1 MNKKPIELA
10 LTSPPMQDD
19 QEPRPDPNEDDEE
32 GSNFLE
38 TLIMFERIKIGS
50 FFWEIFTGH
59 SKVFGQKDIEMF
71 IDDGRIIL
79 PPSELSFDPGISY
92 QRVLHLSW
100 LGICHGL
107 TRIYVFDED
116 GFAKLQDTLNTK
128 GIPFERLVSG
138 LGIKVD
144 TKIPTFVKN
153 AETAKGIDENET
165 EGTVL
170 FLKEQALKTPA
181 DALYLVV
188 EIAKLNPNTFEE
200 LMSSVLIRT
209 RIVSHNILVW
219 RKVLAD
225 YEAGKFSELLSI
237 YALPQ
242 EFKELF
248 DEIKSYLQQIPDAL
262 VEFEQKLAEKFTGL
276 EVVPLKEIK
285 NPPLMLM
292 DEAIALGY
300 LQQILKIIA
309 KLQVNTT
316 EPEKPEKREIALN
329 RLNRL
334 KNDILTRNFR
344 ENTEAVDTAYDP
356 RELLLMVTMR
366 TGQEL
371 MLNQTG
377 PSDALIYEFIARR
390 DPDFLKEKCARDWNN
405 LIHKKREMV
414 NQQAGPKVIANLQ
427 KKIDQ
432 LIQQLLN
439 LWIQKKI
446 DQLRQQLL
454 NLWNKKHPDQ
464 PIPTSVREWV
474 ERMGIK
480 AEMTQLRN
488 ELAQA
493 EAELVTTE
501 EKEAYL
507 RVSEA
512 VARKIQ
518 TIMQAA
524 TVEKQQENLKWYEFY
539 VFPSHPVLTRWGEVE
554 ETINKAMNDLNFK
567 LSDKGDLEQK
577 ITAIFEAKRKLAEKQ
592 AHYTNLFLKT
602 TIKAMPGGYDG
613 WNEAEEEL
621 TSLLLESFPYSAA
634 RLKELDCLGRTI
646 LLSAM
651 LIAAGVFK
659 EEDLVTMST
668 CNHIFLGGVDVF
680 NVLRAIE
687 GSAYPILSHY
697 YSTYR
702 NKDRN
707 EIFYS
712 KVFGEE
718 KIICQLPVSVGLL
731 ASLGNSYSLCLE
743 KAKVKVLLLRLLQTS
758 GYIRDL
764 LWYRLSNFC
773 QSYTDRLL
781 CLSRATSINHLYL
794 GPLVELCDLFDE
806 NTGEILADLRK
817 NRASPLLEYIKLNL
831 LIIQKALYT
840 YTVFEY
846 KPEFNENIDKIKFV
860 LESLL
865 SNLNLENV
873 QIPSLWQKYGPNLE
887 RATIEQ
893 MRTDISNQNLFPK
906 PISFN
911 NEGQIIWQM
920 PD

>member
-1 MNKKPIELA
+1 MKKDLVERARPSLPIQND
-10 LTSPPMQDD
+10 QDWK
-19 QEPRPDPNEDDEE
+19 PNPNEE
-32 GSNFLE
+32 GSNFLKKI
-38 TLIMFERIKIGS
+38 LIRMFKRRKTGS
-50 FFWEIFTGH
+50 FFWGIFTGH
-59 SKVFGQKDIEMF
+59 SKVFGQEDIEMF
-71 IDDGRIIL
+71 IDINDGKIIL
-79 PPSELSFDPGISY
+79 PPSELSFDLDTSY

-100 LGICHGL
+100 LGICHNL
-107 TRIYVFDED
+107 TRIYIFDED

-128 GIPFERLVSG
+128 GISFEPLVSG

-144 TKIPTFVKN
+144 TKILTFVKN

-225 YEAGKFSELLSI
+225 YEAGKFSALLSI
-237 YALPQ
+237 SALPQ
-242 EFKELF
+242 QFKELF

-276 EVVPLKEIK
+276 EVVPLKGIK
-285 NPPLMLM
+285 NPPLTLI
-292 DEAIALGY
+292 DEAIAFGY
-300 LQQILKIIA
+300 LQKILEIIA
-309 KLQVNTT
+309 KLQANTT
-316 EPEKPEKREIALN
+316 EAEKPEKRKIASD

-344 ENTEAVDTAYDP
+344 ENAEAVNTAYAPAYDP
-356 RELLLMVTMR
+356 IELILMVTMR

-371 MLNQTG
+371 MLNQIG
-377 PSDALIYEFIARR
+377 PSDALIYEFIARQ
-390 DPDFLKEKCARDWNN
+390 DPYFFKEECAQNWNT
-405 LIHKKREMV
+405 LIHEKNRKMI
-414 NQQAGPKVIANLQ
+414 NQQASPQDIANLQ
-427 KKIDQ
+427 KA
-432 LIQQLLN
+432 
-439 LWIQKKI
+439 I

-454 NLWNKKHPDQ
+454 KLWNNKHPDQ
-464 PIPTSVREWV
+464 PIPTSVREWI
-474 ERMGIK
+474 ERMRIK

-493 EAELVTTE
+493 EAELVTTK

-507 RVSEA
+507 RISEA

-518 TIMQAA
+518 IIMQAA
-524 TVEKQQENLKWYEFY
+524 TVEKPQENLEWYE
-539 VFPSHPVLTRWGEVE
+539 FPSHPVLNRWGEVE
-554 ETINKAMNDLNFK
+554 ETINKAINDLNFE
-567 LSDKGDLEQK
+567 LSDKKDLEQK
-577 ITAIFEAKRKLAEKQ
+577 ITTIFEAKRKLAKQ
-592 AHYTNLFLKT
+592 QADYTNLFLKT
-602 TIKAMPGGYDG
+602 TIKYMPGGYDG

-621 TSLLLESFPYSAA
+621 TSLLESFPYSAA
-634 RLKELDCLGRTI
+634 RLKELDCVGRTI

-651 LIAAGVFK
+651 LMAAEVFE

-668 CNHIFLGGVDVF
+668 YRHILLGGVDVF

-687 GSAYPILSHY
+687 GSGYPIHSYYY
-697 YSTYR
+697 YSTYGNKDSR
-702 NKDRN
+702 NK
-707 EIFYS
+707 IFYGE
-712 KVFGEE
+712 VFGEKE
-718 KIICQLPVSVGLL
+718 IICQLPVSVGLL
-731 ASLGNSYSLCLE
+731 ASLGNTYSRCLE
-743 KAKVKVLLLRLLQTS
+743 KSEVKVLLLLLKLLQTS
-758 GYIRDL
+758 GYIEDL

-781 CLSRATSINHLYL
+781 CLSRATSINHFYL
-794 GPLVELCDLFDE
+794 GPLVKLYNLFDK
-806 NTGEILADLRK
+806 NKDEILADLRK
-817 NRASPLLEYIKLNL
+817 NRASPLLKYIKLNL

-840 YTVFEY
+840 VFQF
-846 KPEFNENIDKIKFV
+846 KPEFYENIDGIKSVLIV
-860 LESLL
+860 LELL
-865 SNLNLENV
+865 FNLNLENI
-873 QIPSLWQKYGPNLE
+873 QIPSFWQKKYGPNLE
-887 RATIEQ
+887 RATIKQ
-893 MRTDISNQNLFPK
+893 IRTDLSNQNLFPK

-911 NEGQIIWQM
+911 NEGRIIWQM

>member
-1 MNKKPIELA
+1 MKKDLVERARPSLPIQND
-10 LTSPPMQDD
+10 QDWK
-19 QEPRPDPNEDDEE
+19 PNPNEE
-32 GSNFLE
+32 GSNFLKKI
-38 TLIMFERIKIGS
+38 LIRMFKRRKTGS
-50 FFWEIFTGH
+50 FFWGIFTGH
-59 SKVFGQKDIEMF
+59 SKVFGQEDIEMF
-71 IDDGRIIL
+71 IDINDGKIIL
-79 PPSELSFDPGISY
+79 PPSELSFDLDTSY

-100 LGICHGL
+100 LGICHNL
-107 TRIYVFDED
+107 TRIYIFDED

-128 GIPFERLVSG
+128 GISFEPLVSG

-144 TKIPTFVKN
+144 TKILTFVKN

-209 RIVSHNILVW
+209 RVVSHNILVW

-225 YEAGKFSELLSI
+225 YEAGKFSELLPIS
-237 YALPQ
+237 ALPQ

-248 DEIKSYLQQIPDAL
+248 DQIKSYLQQIPDAL
-262 VEFEQKLAEKFTGL
+262 VEFEQKLDEKFTGL
-276 EVVPLKEIK
+276 KVVPLKEIK
-285 NPPLMLM
+285 NPPLMLI

-300 LQQILKIIA
+300 LQKILKIIA
-309 KLQVNTT
+309 KLQANTT
-316 EPEKPEKREIALN
+316 EAEKPEKREIALN

-334 KNDILTRNFR
+334 KNKIFR

-371 MLNQTG
+371 MLNQIG
-377 PSDALIYEFIARR
+377 PNDAMIYEFIARQ
-390 DPDFLKEKCARDWNN
+390 DPYFFKEECAQNWNT
-405 LIHKKREMV
+405 LIHEKRRMV
-414 NQQAGPKVIANLQ
+414 NQQASLQVIANLQ
-427 KKIDQ
+427 
-432 LIQQLLN
+432 N
-439 LWIQKKI
+439 LQKTI

-454 NLWNKKHPDQ
+454 KLWNNKHPDQ
-464 PIPTSVREWV
+464 PIPTSVREWI
-474 ERMGIK
+474 ERMRIK

-493 EAELVTTE
+493 EAELVTTK

-507 RVSEA
+507 RISEA

-518 TIMQAA
+518 IIMQAA
-524 TVEKQQENLKWYEFY
+524 TVEKPQENLEWYE
-539 VFPSHPVLTRWGEVE
+539 FPSHPVLNRWGEVE
-554 ETINKAMNDLNFK
+554 ETINKAINDLNFE
-567 LSDKGDLEQK
+567 LSDKKDLEQK
-577 ITAIFEAKRKLAEKQ
+577 ITTIFEAKRKLAKQ
-592 AHYTNLFLKT
+592 QADYTNLFLKT
-602 TIKAMPGGYDG
+602 TIKYMPGGYDG

-621 TSLLLESFPYSAA
+621 TSLLESFPYSAA
-634 RLKELDCLGRTI
+634 RLKELDCVGRTI

-651 LIAAGVFK
+651 LMAAEVFE

-668 CNHIFLGGVDVF
+668 YRHILLGGVDVF

-687 GSAYPILSHY
+687 GSGYPIHSYYY
-697 YSTYR
+697 YSTYGNKDSR
-702 NKDRN
+702 NK
-707 EIFYS
+707 IFYGE
-712 KVFGEE
+712 VFGEKE
-718 KIICQLPVSVGLL
+718 IICQLPVSVGLL
-731 ASLGNSYSLCLE
+731 ASLGNTYSRCLE
-743 KAKVKVLLLRLLQTS
+743 KSEVKVLLLLLKLLQTS
-758 GYIRDL
+758 GYIEDL

-781 CLSRATSINHLYL
+781 CLSRATSINHFYL
-794 GPLVELCDLFDE
+794 GPLVKLYNLFDK
-806 NTGEILADLRK
+806 NKDEILADLRK
-817 NRASPLLEYIKLNL
+817 NRASPLLKYIKLNL

-840 YTVFEY
+840 VFQF
-846 KPEFNENIDKIKFV
+846 KPEFYENIDGIKSVLIV
-860 LESLL
+860 LELL
-865 SNLNLENV
+865 FNLNLENI
-873 QIPSLWQKYGPNLE
+873 QIPSFWQKKYGPNLE
-887 RATIEQ
+887 RATIKQ
-893 MRTDISNQNLFPK
+893 IRTDLSNQNLFPK

-911 NEGQIIWQM
+911 NEGRIIWQM

>member
-1 MNKKPIELA
+1 MKKIPVEQA
-10 LTSPPMQDD
+10 RPSPPMQND
-19 QEPRPDPNEDDEE
+19 QDWRPNPNKDNEE

-38 TLIMFERIKIGS
+38 KTLIRMFKGRKTGPV
-50 FFWEIFTGH
+50 FWEIFTGH
-59 SKVFGQKDIEMF
+59 SKVFGQKNIKMFIKMF
-71 IDDGRIIL
+71 IDIDFIKMFIDIDDDKIIL

-92 QRVLHLSW
+92 RRALHPSW

-128 GIPFERLVSG
+128 GISFEQLVSG

-153 AETAKGIDENET
+153 AKTAKGKGIDENKT
-165 EGTVL
+165 EGTVF

-181 DALYLVV
+181 DALDLVV

-237 YALPQ
+237 SALPQ

-427 KKIDQ
+427 KK
-432 LIQQLLN
+432 
-439 LWIQKKI
+439 
-446 DQLRQQLL
+446 
-454 NLWNKKHPDQ
+454 
-464 PIPTSVREWV
+464 
-474 ERMGIK
+474 
-480 AEMTQLRN
+480 
-488 ELAQA
+488 
-493 EAELVTTE
+493 
-501 EKEAYL
+501 
-507 RVSEA
+507 
-512 VARKIQ
+512 
-518 TIMQAA
+518 
-524 TVEKQQENLKWYEFY
+524 
-539 VFPSHPVLTRWGEVE
+539 
-554 ETINKAMNDLNFK
+554 
-567 LSDKGDLEQK
+567 
-577 ITAIFEAKRKLAEKQ
+577 
-592 AHYTNLFLKT
+592 
-602 TIKAMPGGYDG
+602 
-613 WNEAEEEL
+613 
-621 TSLLLESFPYSAA
+621 
-634 RLKELDCLGRTI
+634 
-646 LLSAM
+646 
-651 LIAAGVFK
+651 
-659 EEDLVTMST
+659 
-668 CNHIFLGGVDVF
+668 
-680 NVLRAIE
+680 
-687 GSAYPILSHY
+687 
-697 YSTYR
+697 
-702 NKDRN
+702 
-707 EIFYS
+707 
-712 KVFGEE
+712 
-718 KIICQLPVSVGLL
+718 
-731 ASLGNSYSLCLE
+731 
-743 KAKVKVLLLRLLQTS
+743 
-758 GYIRDL
+758 
-764 LWYRLSNFC
+764 
-773 QSYTDRLL
+773 
-781 CLSRATSINHLYL
+781 
-794 GPLVELCDLFDE
+794 
-806 NTGEILADLRK
+806 
-817 NRASPLLEYIKLNL
+817 
-831 LIIQKALYT
+831 
-840 YTVFEY
+840 
-846 KPEFNENIDKIKFV
+846 
-860 LESLL
+860 
-865 SNLNLENV
+865 
-873 QIPSLWQKYGPNLE
+873 
-887 RATIEQ
+887 
-893 MRTDISNQNLFPK
+893 
-906 PISFN
+906 
-911 NEGQIIWQM
+911 
-920 PD
+920 

>member
-1 MNKKPIELA
+1 MKKSPVEEARPSLPIQND
-10 LTSPPMQDD
+10 QDW
-19 QEPRPDPNEDDEE
+19 RPNPNER
-32 GSNFLE
+32 E
-38 TLIMFERIKIGS
+38 TGLL
-50 FFWEIFTGH
+50 FWQIFTGH
-59 SKVFGQKDIEMF
+59 SRVFGQEDIEMF
-71 IDDGRIIL
+71 IDVNDGKIIL

-128 GIPFERLVSG
+128 GISFEPLVSG

-153 AETAKGIDENET
+153 AETAGGIDKNET
-165 EGTVL
+165 EGTVF
-170 FLKEQALKTPA
+170 FLREQALKTPA

-237 YALPQ
+237 SALPQ

-285 NPPLMLM
+285 NPPLTLI
-292 DEAIALGY
+292 DEAIAFGY
-300 LQQILKIIA
+300 LQKILEIIA
-309 KLQVNTT
+309 KLQANTT
-316 EPEKPEKREIALN
+316 EAEKPEKREIALN

-334 KNDILTRNFR
+334 KKDILTRNFH
-344 ENTEAVDTAYDP
+344 ENTEAVNTAYDP
-356 RELLLMVTMR
+356 IELLLMVTMR

-371 MLNQTG
+371 MLNQMG
-377 PSDALIYEFIARR
+377 PSDAMIYEFIAIQDRN
-390 DPDFLKEKCARDWNN
+390 FLTEKYARYLNT

-414 NQQAGPKVIANLQ
+414 NQQASPQDIANLQ
-427 KKIDQ
+427 KA
-432 LIQQLLN
+432 
-439 LWIQKKI
+439 I

-454 NLWNKKHPDQ
+454 ELWNNKHPDQ

-507 RVSEA
+507 RISEA

-524 TVEKQQENLKWYEFY
+524 TVERPQENLKWYEFY

-602 TIKAMPGGYDG
+602 TIKDMPGGYDG

-687 GSAYPILSHY
+687 GSGYPIHSYYYY

-707 EIFYS
+707 KVFYS
-712 KVFGEE
+712 QVFGEE
-718 KIICQLPVSVGLL
+718 GIICQLPVSVGLL

-764 LWYRLSNFC
+764 LWYHLSDFC
-773 QSYTDRLL
+773 QSYTDCLL

-840 YTVFEY
+840 EFQL
-846 KPEFNENIDKIKFV
+846 KPEFNKYIDRIEFV

-865 SNLNLENV
+865 SNLENV
-873 QIPSLWQKYGPNLE
+873 QIPSFWQEKYGPNLE

-911 NEGQIIWQM
+911 NEGRIIWQI

>member
-1 MNKKPIELA
+1 MEKIPVEEA
-10 LTSPPMQDD
+10 R
-19 QEPRPDPNEDDEE
+19 PRPPIQNDQDWRPNPNER
-32 GSNFLE
+32 E
-38 TLIMFERIKIGS
+38 TGLL
-50 FFWEIFTGH
+50 FWQIFTGH
-59 SKVFGQKDIEMF
+59 SRVFGQEDIEMF
-71 IDDGRIIL
+71 IDINDGKIIL

-128 GIPFERLVSG
+128 GISFEPLVSG

-153 AETAKGIDENET
+153 AETAGGIDKNET
-165 EGTVL
+165 EGTVF
-170 FLKEQALKTPA
+170 FLREQALKTPA

-225 YEAGKFSELLSI
+225 YEAGKFSELLPIS
-237 YALPQ
+237 ALPQ

-248 DEIKSYLQQIPDAL
+248 DQIKSYLQQIPDAL

-276 EVVPLKEIK
+276 EVVPLKGIK
-285 NPPLMLM
+285 NPPLTLI
-292 DEAIALGY
+292 DEAIAFGY
-300 LQQILKIIA
+300 LQKILEIIA
-309 KLQVNTT
+309 KLQANTT
-316 EPEKPEKREIALN
+316 EAEKPEKRKIASD

-344 ENTEAVDTAYDP
+344 ENAEAVNTAYAPAYDP
-356 RELLLMVTMR
+356 IELILMVTMR

-371 MLNQTG
+371 MLNQIG
-377 PSDALIYEFIARR
+377 PSDALIYEFIARQ
-390 DPDFLKEKCARDWNN
+390 DPYFFKEECAQNWNT
-405 LIHKKREMV
+405 LIHEKNRKMI
-414 NQQAGPKVIANLQ
+414 NQQASPQDIANLQ
-427 KKIDQ
+427 KA
-432 LIQQLLN
+432 
-439 LWIQKKI
+439 I

-454 NLWNKKHPDQ
+454 KLWNNKHPDQ

-480 AEMTQLRN
+480 AEMTRLRN
-488 ELAQA
+488 ELAKA
-493 EAELVTTE
+493 EAKLVTTE
-501 EKEAYL
+501 NKAAYL

-518 TIMQAA
+518 IIMQEA
-524 TVEKQQENLKWYEFY
+524 TVEKPQENLEWYE
-539 VFPSHPVLTRWGEVE
+539 FPSHPVLNRWKEVKQ
-554 ETINKAMNDLNFK
+554 TINEAINDLNFK
-567 LSDKGDLEQK
+567 LSESERRDLANK
-577 ITAIFEAKRKLAEKQ
+577 ITAIFKAKRKLAEKQ

-602 TIKAMPGGYDG
+602 TIKDMPGGYDG

-687 GSAYPILSHY
+687 GSGYPIHSYYY
-697 YSTYR
+697 YSTYGNKDSR
-702 NKDRN
+702 NK
-707 EIFYS
+707 IFYGE
-712 KVFGEE
+712 VFGEE
-718 KIICQLPVSVGLL
+718 GIICQLPVSVGLL

-764 LWYRLSNFC
+764 LWYHLSDFC
-773 QSYTDRLL
+773 QSYTDCLL

-840 YTVFEY
+840 EFQL
-846 KPEFNENIDKIKFV
+846 KPEFNKYIDRIEFV

-865 SNLNLENV
+865 SNLENV

>member
-71 IDDGRIIL
+71 IDINDGKIIL
-79 PPSELSFDPGISY
+79 PSSELSFDLDTSY
-92 QRVLHLSW
+92 QGLLHLSW
-100 LGICHGL
+100 LGICHNL
-107 TRIYVFDED
+107 TRIYIFDED

-128 GIPFERLVSG
+128 GISFEPLVSG

-144 TKIPTFVKN
+144 TKILTFVKN

-188 EIAKLNPNTFEE
+188 EIAKLNPHTFEE

-209 RIVSHNILVW
+209 RVVSHNILVW

-225 YEAGKFSELLSI
+225 YEAGKFSELLPIS
-237 YALPQ
+237 ALPQ

-248 DEIKSYLQQIPDAL
+248 DQIKSYLQQIPDAL
-262 VEFEQKLAEKFTGL
+262 VEFEQKLDEKFTGL
-276 EVVPLKEIK
+276 KVVPLKEIK
-285 NPPLMLM
+285 NPPLMLI

-300 LQQILKIIA
+300 LQKILKIIA
-309 KLQVNTT
+309 KLQANTT
-316 EPEKPEKREIALN
+316 EAEKPEKREIALN

-334 KNDILTRNFR
+334 KNKIFR

-371 MLNQTG
+371 MLNQIG
-377 PSDALIYEFIARR
+377 PNDAMIYEFIARQ
-390 DPDFLKEKCARDWNN
+390 DPYFFKEECAQNWNT
-405 LIHKKREMV
+405 LIHEKRRMV
-414 NQQAGPKVIANLQ
+414 NQQASLQVIANLQ
-427 KKIDQ
+427 
-432 LIQQLLN
+432 N
-439 LWIQKKI
+439 LQKTI

-454 NLWNKKHPDQ
+454 KLWNNKHPDQ
-464 PIPTSVREWV
+464 PIPTSVREWI
-474 ERMGIK
+474 ERMRIK

-493 EAELVTTE
+493 EAELVTTK

-507 RVSEA
+507 RISEA

-518 TIMQAA
+518 IIMQAA
-524 TVEKQQENLKWYEFY
+524 TVEKPQENLEWYE
-539 VFPSHPVLTRWGEVE
+539 FPSHPVLNRWGEVE
-554 ETINKAMNDLNFK
+554 ETINKAINDLNFE
-567 LSDKGDLEQK
+567 LSDKKDLEQK
-577 ITAIFEAKRKLAEKQ
+577 ITTIFEAKRKLAKQ
-592 AHYTNLFLKT
+592 QADYTNLFLKT
-602 TIKAMPGGYDG
+602 TIKYMPGGYDG

-707 EIFYS
+707 KVFYS
-712 KVFGEE
+712 QVFGEE
-718 KIICQLPVSVGLL
+718 GIICQLPVSVGLL

-773 QSYTDRLL
+773 QSYTDILL
-781 CLSRATSINHLYL
+781 CLSRAISINHFYL
-794 GPLVELCDLFDE
+794 IPLVELCKLFDK
-806 NTGEILADLRK
+806 NKGKILADLRK

-831 LIIQKALYT
+831 LIIRKALYT
-840 YTVFEY
+840 EFQF
-846 KPEFNENIDKIKFV
+846 KPEFNKNINKIKFV

-873 QIPSLWQKYGPNLE
+873 QIPSFWQKKYGPNLE
-887 RATIEQ
+887 RATIKQ
-893 MRTDISNQNLFPK
+893 MRTDLSNQNLFPK

>member
-71 IDDGRIIL
+71 IDINDGKIIL
-79 PPSELSFDPGISY
+79 PSSELSFDLDTSY
-92 QRVLHLSW
+92 QGLLHLSW
-100 LGICHGL
+100 LGICHNL
-107 TRIYVFDED
+107 TRIYIFDED
-116 GFAKLQDTLNTK
+116 GFTKLQDTLNTK
-128 GIPFERLVSG
+128 RISFEPLVSG

-153 AETAKGIDENET
+153 AETAGGIDKNET

-188 EIAKLNPNTFEE
+188 EIAKLNPHTFEE

-209 RIVSHNILVW
+209 RVVSHNILVW

-225 YEAGKFSELLSI
+225 YEAGKFSELLPIS
-237 YALPQ
+237 ALPQ

-248 DEIKSYLQQIPDAL
+248 DQIKSYLQQIPDAL
-262 VEFEQKLAEKFTGL
+262 VEFEQKLDEKFTGL
-276 EVVPLKEIK
+276 KVVPLKEIK
-285 NPPLMLM
+285 NPPLMLI
-292 DEAIALGY
+292 DEAIALRY
-300 LQQILKIIA
+300 LQKILKIIA
-309 KLQVNTT
+309 KLQANTT
-316 EPEKPEKREIALN
+316 EAEKPEKREIALN

-334 KNDILTRNFR
+334 KNKIFR

-371 MLNQTG
+371 MLNQIG
-377 PSDALIYEFIARR
+377 PNDAMIYEFIARQ
-390 DPDFLKEKCARDWNN
+390 DPYFFKEECAQNWNT
-405 LIHKKREMV
+405 LIHEKRRMV
-414 NQQAGPKVIANLQ
+414 NQQASLQVIANLQ
-427 KKIDQ
+427 
-432 LIQQLLN
+432 N
-439 LWIQKKI
+439 LQKTI

-454 NLWNKKHPDQ
+454 KLWNNKHPDQ
-464 PIPTSVREWV
+464 PIPTSVREWI
-474 ERMGIK
+474 ERMRIK

-493 EAELVTTE
+493 EAELVTTK

-507 RVSEA
+507 RISEA

-518 TIMQAA
+518 IIMQAA
-524 TVEKQQENLKWYEFY
+524 TVEKPQENLEWYE
-539 VFPSHPVLTRWGEVE
+539 FPSHPVLNRWGEVE
-554 ETINKAMNDLNFK
+554 ETINKAINDLNFE
-567 LSDKGDLEQK
+567 LSDKKDLEQK
-577 ITAIFEAKRKLAEKQ
+577 ITTIFEAKRKLAKQ
-592 AHYTNLFLKT
+592 QADYTNLFLKT
-602 TIKAMPGGYDG
+602 TIKYMPGGYDG

-621 TSLLLESFPYSAA
+621 TSLLESFPYSAA
-634 RLKELDCLGRTI
+634 RLKELDCVGRTI

-651 LIAAGVFK
+651 LMAAEVFE

-668 CNHIFLGGVDVF
+668 YRHILLGGVDVF

-687 GSAYPILSHY
+687 GSGYPIHSYYY
-697 YSTYR
+697 YSTYGNKDSR
-702 NKDRN
+702 NK
-707 EIFYS
+707 IFYGE
-712 KVFGEE
+712 VFGEKE
-718 KIICQLPVSVGLL
+718 IICQLPVSVGLL
-731 ASLGNSYSLCLE
+731 ASLGNTYSRCLE
-743 KAKVKVLLLRLLQTS
+743 KSEVKVLLLLLKLLQTS
-758 GYIRDL
+758 GYIEDL

-781 CLSRATSINHLYL
+781 CLSRATSINHFYL
-794 GPLVELCDLFDE
+794 GPLVKLYNLFDK
-806 NTGEILADLRK
+806 NKDEILADLRK
-817 NRASPLLEYIKLNL
+817 NRASPLLKYIKLNL

-840 YTVFEY
+840 VFQF
-846 KPEFNENIDKIKFV
+846 KPEFYENIDGIKSVLIV
-860 LESLL
+860 LELL
-865 SNLNLENV
+865 FNLNLENI
-873 QIPSLWQKYGPNLE
+873 QIPSFWQKKYGPNLE
-887 RATIEQ
+887 RATIKQ
-893 MRTDISNQNLFPK
+893 IRTDLSNQNLFPK

-911 NEGQIIWQM
+911 NEGRIIWQM

>member
-1 MNKKPIELA
+1 MNMEKIPVEEA
-10 LTSPPMQDD
+10 R
-19 QEPRPDPNEDDEE
+19 PRPPIQNDQDWRPNPNER
-32 GSNFLE
+32 E
-38 TLIMFERIKIGS
+38 TGS

-71 IDDGRIIL
+71 IDINDGKIIL
-79 PPSELSFDPGISY
+79 PSSELSFDLDTSY
-92 QRVLHLSW
+92 QGLLHLSW
-100 LGICHGL
+100 LGICHNL
-107 TRIYVFDED
+107 TRIYIFDED
-116 GFAKLQDTLNTK
+116 GFTKLQDTLNTK
-128 GIPFERLVSG
+128 GISFEPLVSG
-138 LGIKVD
+138 LGIKVN

-153 AETAKGIDENET
+153 AKTAGGIDKNET

-181 DALYLVV
+181 DALDLVV

-316 EPEKPEKREIALN
+316 ETEKPEKREIALN

-334 KNDILTRNFR
+334 KKDILTRNFH
-344 ENTEAVDTAYDP
+344 ENTEAVNTAYAPAYDP

-371 MLNQTG
+371 MLNQMG
-377 PSDALIYEFIARR
+377 PSDVMIYEFIKSR
-390 DPDFLKEKCARDWNN
+390 DQDFLNKKCARDWNT
-405 LIHKKREMV
+405 LIHKKYEMV

-432 LIQQLLN
+432 LRQQLLN

-454 NLWNKKHPDQ
+454 NLWNNKHPDQ

-480 AEMTQLRN
+480 TEMTQLRN

-524 TVEKQQENLKWYEFY
+524 TVERPQENLKWYEFY
-539 VFPSHPVLTRWGEVE
+539 VFPSHPVLNRWEEVE
-554 ETINKAMNDLNFK
+554 QTINEAINDLNFE
-567 LSDKGDLEQK
+567 LSESDKGDLANK
-577 ITAIFEAKRKLAEKQ
+577 VKAIFQAKRKLAEKQ

-602 TIKAMPGGYDG
+602 TTKYMTGGYDG
-613 WNEAEEEL
+613 WDEAKRGL
-621 TSLLLESFPYSAA
+621 TIFLESFPYSAA
-634 RLKELDCLGRTI
+634 RLKELNCVSITI

-651 LIAAGVFK
+651 LRAAGVFEE
-659 EEDLVTMST
+659 EEDLVAMST
-668 CNHIFLGGVDVF
+668 YNHILLGGVDVL
-680 NVLRAIE
+680 NVSRAIE
-687 GSAYPILSHY
+687 GSGYPIHSYYY

-702 NKDRN
+702 NNDRN
-707 EIFYS
+707 
-712 KVFGEE
+712 KVFYGQVFG
-718 KIICQLPVSVGLL
+718 KKQIIRQLSLSVGLL
-731 ASLGNSYSLCLE
+731 TSLGINYSLCLAE
-743 KAKVKVLLLRLLQTS
+743 SEVKVLLLKLLQTS
-758 GYIRDL
+758 GYIGDN

-773 QSYTDRLL
+773 QSYTDLLL
-781 CLSRATSINHLYL
+781 CLSRAISINHFYL
-794 GPLVELCDLFDE
+794 IPLVELCNLFYKNKDK
-806 NTGEILADLRK
+806 ILAELGKDRD
-817 NRASPLLEYIKLNL
+817 SPLLEYIKLNL
-831 LIIQKALYT
+831 LIIQKALT
-840 YTVFEY
+840 EFQF
-846 KPEFNENIDKIKFV
+846 KPEFNKNIGKIKFV
-860 LESLL
+860 IKSLL

-873 QIPSLWQKYGPNLE
+873 QIPPFWQKKYGSNLE

-893 MRTDISNQNLFPK
+893 MITELSNQNLFPK

-911 NEGQIIWQM
+911 NEGRIIWQM

>member
-1 MNKKPIELA
+1 MKK
-10 LTSPPMQDD
+10 SPV
-19 QEPRPDPNEDDEE
+19 EEARPRPPIQNDQDWRPNPNER
-32 GSNFLE
+32 E
-38 TLIMFERIKIGS
+38 TGLL
-50 FFWEIFTGH
+50 FWQIFTGH
-59 SKVFGQKDIEMF
+59 SRVFGQEDIEMF
-71 IDDGRIIL
+71 IDINDGKIIL

-128 GIPFERLVSG
+128 GISFEPLVSG

-153 AETAKGIDENET
+153 AETAGGIDKNET
-165 EGTVL
+165 EGTVF
-170 FLKEQALKTPA
+170 FLREQALKTPA

-237 YALPQ
+237 SALPQ

-285 NPPLMLM
+285 NPPLTLI
-292 DEAIALGY
+292 DEAIAFGY
-300 LQQILKIIA
+300 LQKILEIIA
-309 KLQVNTT
+309 KLQANTT
-316 EPEKPEKREIALN
+316 EAEKPEKREIALN

-334 KNDILTRNFR
+334 KKDILTRNFH
-344 ENTEAVDTAYDP
+344 ENTEAVNTAYDP
-356 RELLLMVTMR
+356 IELLLMVTMR

-371 MLNQTG
+371 MLNQMG
-377 PSDALIYEFIARR
+377 PSDAMIYEFIAIQDRN
-390 DPDFLKEKCARDWNN
+390 FLTEKYARYLNT

-414 NQQAGPKVIANLQ
+414 NQQASPQDIANLQ
-427 KKIDQ
+427 KA
-432 LIQQLLN
+432 
-439 LWIQKKI
+439 I

-454 NLWNKKHPDQ
+454 ELWNNKHPDQ

-507 RVSEA
+507 RISEA

-524 TVEKQQENLKWYEFY
+524 TVERPQENLKWYEFY

-602 TIKAMPGGYDG
+602 TIKDMPGGYDG

-687 GSAYPILSHY
+687 GSGYPIHSYYYY

-707 EIFYS
+707 KVFYS
-712 KVFGEE
+712 QVFGEE
-718 KIICQLPVSVGLL
+718 GIICQLPVSVGLL

-764 LWYRLSNFC
+764 LWYHLSDFC
-773 QSYTDRLL
+773 QSYTDCLL

-840 YTVFEY
+840 EFQL
-846 KPEFNENIDKIKFV
+846 KPEFNKYIDRIEFV

-865 SNLNLENV
+865 SNLENV
-873 QIPSLWQKYGPNLE
+873 QIPSFWQEKYGPNLE

-911 NEGQIIWQM
+911 NEGRIIWQI

>member
-1 MNKKPIELA
+1 MKKDLVERARP
-10 LTSPPMQDD
+10 SPPMQND
-19 QEPRPDPNEDDEE
+19 QDWKPDPNEE

-38 TLIMFERIKIGS
+38 KILIRMFKRRKTGS
-50 FFWEIFTGH
+50 FFWGIFTGH

-71 IDDGRIIL
+71 IDDDKIIL
-79 PPSELSFDPGISY
+79 PSSELSFYLDISY
-92 QRVLHLSW
+92 ERVLHLSW

-116 GFAKLQDTLNTK
+116 GFAKLQDALNTK
-128 GIPFERLVSG
+128 GIPFEPLVSG

-153 AETAKGIDENET
+153 AETAGGIDKNET
-165 EGTVL
+165 EGTVF
-170 FLKEQALKTPA
+170 FLREQALKTPA

-225 YEAGKFSELLSI
+225 YEAGKFSALLSI
-237 YALPQ
+237 SALPQ
-242 EFKELF
+242 QFKELF

-276 EVVPLKEIK
+276 EVVPLKGIK
-285 NPPLMLM
+285 NPPLTLI
-292 DEAIALGY
+292 DEAIAFGY
-300 LQQILKIIA
+300 LQKILEIIA
-309 KLQVNTT
+309 KLQANTT
-316 EPEKPEKREIALN
+316 EAEKPEKRKIASD

-344 ENTEAVDTAYDP
+344 ENAEAVNTAYAPAYDP
-356 RELLLMVTMR
+356 IELILMVTMR

-371 MLNQTG
+371 MLNQIG
-377 PSDALIYEFIARR
+377 PSDALIYEFIARQ
-390 DPDFLKEKCARDWNN
+390 DPYFFKEECAQNWNT
-405 LIHKKREMV
+405 LIHEKNRKMI
-414 NQQAGPKVIANLQ
+414 NQQASPQDIANLQ
-427 KKIDQ
+427 KA
-432 LIQQLLN
+432 
-439 LWIQKKI
+439 I

-454 NLWNKKHPDQ
+454 KLWNNKHPDQ

-480 AEMTQLRN
+480 AEMTRLRN
-488 ELAQA
+488 ELAKA
-493 EAELVTTE
+493 EAKLVTTE
-501 EKEAYL
+501 KKAAYL

-518 TIMQAA
+518 IIMQEA
-524 TVEKQQENLKWYEFY
+524 TVEKPQENLEWYE
-539 VFPSHPVLTRWGEVE
+539 FPSHPVLNRWKEVE
-554 ETINKAMNDLNFK
+554 QTINEAINDLNFK
-567 LSDKGDLEQK
+567 LSESERRDLANK
-577 ITAIFEAKRKLAEKQ
+577 ITAIFKAKRKLAEKQ

-602 TIKAMPGGYDG
+602 TIKDMPGGYDG

-687 GSAYPILSHY
+687 GSGYPIHSYYYY

-707 EIFYS
+707 KVFYS
-712 KVFGEE
+712 QVFGEE
-718 KIICQLPVSVGLL
+718 GIICQLPVSVGLL

-764 LWYRLSNFC
+764 LWYHLSDFC
-773 QSYTDRLL
+773 QSYTDCLL

-840 YTVFEY
+840 EFQL
-846 KPEFNENIDKIKFV
+846 KPEFNKYIDRIEFV

-865 SNLNLENV
+865 SNLENV

-911 NEGQIIWQM
+911 NEGLIIWQM

>member
-1 MNKKPIELA
+1 MKKIPVERA
-10 LTSPPMQDD
+10 RPSPPMQND
-19 QEPRPDPNEDDEE
+19 QDWKPNPNEE

-38 TLIMFERIKIGS
+38 KILIRMFKRRKTGS
-50 FFWEIFTGH
+50 FFWGIFTGH

-71 IDDGRIIL
+71 IDDDKIIL
-79 PPSELSFDPGISY
+79 PSSELSFYLDISY
-92 QRVLHLSW
+92 ERVLHLSW

-128 GIPFERLVSG
+128 RISFEPLVSG
-138 LGIKVD
+138 LGIKVN

-153 AETAKGIDENET
+153 AKTAGGIDKNET
-165 EGTVL
+165 EGTVF

-188 EIAKLNPNTFEE
+188 EIAKLNPHTFEE

-209 RIVSHNILVW
+209 RVVSHNILVW

-225 YEAGKFSELLSI
+225 YEAGKFSELLPIS
-237 YALPQ
+237 ALPQ

-248 DEIKSYLQQIPDAL
+248 DQIKSYLQQIPDAL
-262 VEFEQKLAEKFTGL
+262 VEFEQKLDEKFTGL
-276 EVVPLKEIK
+276 KVVPLKEIK
-285 NPPLMLM
+285 NPPLMLI

-300 LQQILKIIA
+300 LQKILKIIA
-309 KLQVNTT
+309 KLQANTT
-316 EPEKPEKREIALN
+316 EAEKPEKREIALN

-334 KNDILTRNFR
+334 KNKIFR

-371 MLNQTG
+371 MLNQIG
-377 PSDALIYEFIARR
+377 PNDAMIYEFIARQ
-390 DPDFLKEKCARDWNN
+390 DPYFFKEECAQNWNT
-405 LIHKKREMV
+405 LIHEKRRMV
-414 NQQAGPKVIANLQ
+414 NQQASLQVIANLQ
-427 KKIDQ
+427 
-432 LIQQLLN
+432 N
-439 LWIQKKI
+439 LQKTI

-454 NLWNKKHPDQ
+454 KLWNNKHPDQ
-464 PIPTSVREWV
+464 PIPTSVREWI
-474 ERMGIK
+474 ERMRIK

-493 EAELVTTE
+493 EAELVTTK

-507 RVSEA
+507 RISEA

-518 TIMQAA
+518 IIMQAA
-524 TVEKQQENLKWYEFY
+524 TVEKPQENLEWYE
-539 VFPSHPVLTRWGEVE
+539 FPSHPVLNRWGEVE
-554 ETINKAMNDLNFK
+554 ETINKAINDLNFE
-567 LSDKGDLEQK
+567 LSDKKDLEQK
-577 ITAIFEAKRKLAEKQ
+577 ITTIFEAKRKLAKQ
-592 AHYTNLFLKT
+592 QADYTNLFLKT
-602 TIKAMPGGYDG
+602 TIKYMPGGYDG

-621 TSLLLESFPYSAA
+621 TSLLESFPYSAA
-634 RLKELDCLGRTI
+634 RLKELDCVGRTI

-651 LIAAGVFK
+651 LIAAEVFE

-668 CNHIFLGGVDVF
+668 YRHILLGGVDVF

-687 GSAYPILSHY
+687 GSGYPIHSYYY
-697 YSTYR
+697 YSTYGNKDSR
-702 NKDRN
+702 NK
-707 EIFYS
+707 IFYGE
-712 KVFGEE
+712 VFGEKE
-718 KIICQLPVSVGLL
+718 IICQLPVSVGLL
-731 ASLGNSYSLCLE
+731 ASLGNTYSRCLE
-743 KAKVKVLLLRLLQTS
+743 KSEVKVLLLLLKLLQTS
-758 GYIRDL
+758 GYIEDL

-781 CLSRATSINHLYL
+781 CLSRATSINHFYL
-794 GPLVELCDLFDE
+794 GPLVKLYNLFDK
-806 NTGEILADLRK
+806 NKDEILADLRK
-817 NRASPLLEYIKLNL
+817 NRASPLLKYIKLNL

-840 YTVFEY
+840 VFQF
-846 KPEFNENIDKIKFV
+846 KPEFYENIDGIKSVLIV
-860 LESLL
+860 LELL
-865 SNLNLENV
+865 FNLNLENI
-873 QIPSLWQKYGPNLE
+873 QIPSFWQKKYGPNLE
-887 RATIEQ
+887 RATIKQ
-893 MRTDISNQNLFPK
+893 IRTDISNQNLFPK

-911 NEGQIIWQM
+911 NEGRIIWQM

>member
-1 MNKKPIELA
+1 MKKDLVERARPSLPIQND
-10 LTSPPMQDD
+10 QDWK
-19 QEPRPDPNEDDEE
+19 PNPNEE
-32 GSNFLE
+32 GSNFLKKI
-38 TLIMFERIKIGS
+38 LIRMFKRRKTGS
-50 FFWEIFTGH
+50 FFWGIFTGH
-59 SKVFGQKDIEMF
+59 SKVFGQEDIEMF
-71 IDDGRIIL
+71 IDINDGKIIL
-79 PPSELSFDPGISY
+79 PPSELSFDLDTSY

-100 LGICHGL
+100 LGICHNL
-107 TRIYVFDED
+107 TRIYIFDED

-128 GIPFERLVSG
+128 GISFEPLVSG

-144 TKIPTFVKN
+144 TKILTFVKN

-188 EIAKLNPNTFEE
+188 EIAKLNPHTFEE

-209 RIVSHNILVW
+209 RVVSHNILVW

-225 YEAGKFSELLSI
+225 YEAGKFSELLPIS
-237 YALPQ
+237 ALPQ

-248 DEIKSYLQQIPDAL
+248 DQIKSYLQQIPDAL
-262 VEFEQKLAEKFTGL
+262 VEFEQKLDEKFTGL
-276 EVVPLKEIK
+276 KVVPLKEIK
-285 NPPLMLM
+285 NPPLMLI

-300 LQQILKIIA
+300 LQKILKIIA
-309 KLQVNTT
+309 KLQANTT
-316 EPEKPEKREIALN
+316 EAEKPEKREIALN

-334 KNDILTRNFR
+334 KNKIFR

-371 MLNQTG
+371 MLNQIG
-377 PSDALIYEFIARR
+377 PNDAMIYEFIARQ
-390 DPDFLKEKCARDWNN
+390 DPYFFKEECAQNWNT
-405 LIHKKREMV
+405 LIHEKRRMV
-414 NQQAGPKVIANLQ
+414 NQQASLQVIANLQ
-427 KKIDQ
+427 
-432 LIQQLLN
+432 N
-439 LWIQKKI
+439 LQKTI

-454 NLWNKKHPDQ
+454 KLWNNKHPDQ

-493 EAELVTTE
+493 EAELVTTK

-507 RVSEA
+507 RISEA

-518 TIMQAA
+518 IIMQAA
-524 TVEKQQENLKWYEFY
+524 TVEKPQENLEWYE
-539 VFPSHPVLTRWGEVE
+539 FPSHPVLNRWGEVE
-554 ETINKAMNDLNFK
+554 ETINKAINDLNFE
-567 LSDKGDLEQK
+567 LSDKKDLEQK
-577 ITAIFEAKRKLAEKQ
+577 ITTIFEAKRKLAKQ
-592 AHYTNLFLKT
+592 QADYTNLFLKT
-602 TIKAMPGGYDG
+602 TIKYMPGGYDG

-621 TSLLLESFPYSAA
+621 TSLLESFPYSAA
-634 RLKELDCLGRTI
+634 RLKELDCVGRTI

-651 LIAAGVFK
+651 LMAAEVFE

-668 CNHIFLGGVDVF
+668 YRHILLGGVDVF

-687 GSAYPILSHY
+687 GSGYPIHSYYY
-697 YSTYR
+697 YSTYGNKDSR
-702 NKDRN
+702 NK
-707 EIFYS
+707 IFYGE
-712 KVFGEE
+712 VFGEKE
-718 KIICQLPVSVGLL
+718 IICQLPVSVGLL
-731 ASLGNSYSLCLE
+731 ASLGNTYSRCLE
-743 KAKVKVLLLRLLQTS
+743 KSEVKVLLLLLKLLQTS
-758 GYIRDL
+758 GYIEDL

-781 CLSRATSINHLYL
+781 CLSRATSINHFYL
-794 GPLVELCDLFDE
+794 GPLVKLYNLFDK
-806 NTGEILADLRK
+806 NKDEILADLRK
-817 NRASPLLEYIKLNL
+817 NRASPLLKYIKLNL

-840 YTVFEY
+840 VFQF
-846 KPEFNENIDKIKFV
+846 KPEFYENIDGIKSVLIV
-860 LESLL
+860 LELL
-865 SNLNLENV
+865 FNLNLENI
-873 QIPSLWQKYGPNLE
+873 QIPSFWQKKYGPNLE
-887 RATIEQ
+887 RATIKQ
-893 MRTDISNQNLFPK
+893 IRTDLSNQNLFPK

-911 NEGQIIWQM
+911 NEGRIIWQM